1 MPRVSDDHLAARRQ
15 QILDAARE
23 CFLRKGLHDTS
34 MQDLIA
40 EAGLSV
46 GAVYRYF
53 PSKADI
59 IAAIADEVIGK
70 LATVFEELTE
80 RHPAFTLPALIDTA
94 LGIVE
99 RELGP
104 QGAFRLGLQVW
115 AESTLDPHLAGLIM
129 NRYAVVRTKFA
140 AVAERARDRGELPAD
155 ADSDAVAAVMFGS
168 VIGFAVQNV
177 LTGTPDRETYVAGL
191 AAVLRGDAGR

>member
-1 MPRVSDDHLAARRQ
+1 
-15 QILDAARE
+15 
-23 CFLRKGLHDTS
+23 
-34 MQDLIA
+34 
-40 EAGLSV
+40 
-46 GAVYRYF
+46 
-53 PSKADI
+53 
-59 IAAIADEVIGK
+59 
-70 LATVFEELTE
+70 
-80 RHPAFTLPALIDTA
+80 
-94 LGIVE
+94 
-99 RELGP
+99 
-104 QGAFRLGLQVW
+104 VW